1 MKRKRGA
8 LLIRSHILH
17 ISHLSLS
24 PFFSFLSFAPPLAEA
39 GAGQGRV
46 QVLKL
51 SLCVLLPIPF
61 FYAFLF
67 SFYFRFILC
76 SRRSLDRFVYSLDL
90 SLFLSGFF
98 SPLIICFF
106 FFTKITE
113 QHQHLFLLKPT
124 LSSAGR
130 PTKTEADHF
139 LFLSFT
145 RMHASNTCTQHTQT
159 HTHTRI
165 KYTYTLSLL

>member
-1 MKRKRGA
+1 M
-8 LLIRSHILH
+8 
-17 ISHLSLS
+17 
-24 PFFSFLSFAPPLAEA
+24 
-39 GAGQGRV
+39 
-46 QVLKL
+46 
-51 SLCVLLPIPF
+51 
-61 FYAFLF
+61 
-67 SFYFRFILC
+67 
-76 SRRSLDRFVYSLDL
+76 YSLDL
-90 SLFLSGFF
+90 SLSFFLSGFF

-145 RMHASNTCTQHTQT
+145 RMHAPNTCTQHTQKT
-159 HTHTRI
+159 HTHTRTKVYIHPLALVSALARVSLSRFVWQNRCIAFCPAPPFLRFI
-165 KYTYTLSLL
+165 KYPLFFLPCYMKRIIGRIF